1 MFQVIR
7 RCLRHGNMTHPK
19 ESEGTSAR
27 REIYKMTEND
37 MIQIT
42 EWMKRI
48 TKEVDKVKR
57 VVTAIY
63 EGTSFTE
70 AFEEVE
76 EVFLETKQDEKKGYA
91 YLSRMIEHLLK
102 IKYCSNDR
110 NYDHWRG
117 EINGFR
123 VKAIDITGWKSKRNR
138 DTNLVKYLTNNID
151 DIYEVAVAYYKDDA
165 RLYADLT
172 QGLEYIPEECPWTLE
187 ELMDDTIDEILKK
200 LPGMEEN

>member
-1 MFQVIR
+1 
-7 RCLRHGNMTHPK
+7 
-19 ESEGTSAR
+19 
-27 REIYKMTEND
+27 MTEND

-70 AFEEVE
+70 ALEEVE

-110 NYDHWRG
+110 NYDHCRG

-138 DTNLVKYLTNNID
+138 DTNLVRNCSKI
-151 DIYEVAVAYYKDDA
+151 IC
-165 RLYADLT
+165 DLFAA
-172 QGLEYIPEECPWTLE
+172 
-187 ELMDDTIDEILKK
+187 
-200 LPGMEEN
+200 